1 MFYLRASDRLDQFTE
16 PCPQGKIQPDRKIW
30 WKGNMSVACDFIH
43 GVAVGIE
50 YVGAAPEV
58 GHPSTVILDLFIIRV
73 LIQW

>member
-1 MFYLRASDRLDQFTE
+1 
-16 PCPQGKIQPDRKIW
+16 
-30 WKGNMSVACDFIH
+30 MSVACDFIH

-50 YVGAAPEV
+50 YVEAAPEV